1 MQTLLSL
8 HVLVLL
14 HTLVLIGQIKLTV
27 KSGTLTEVVLGLL
40 VIHVLLITET
50 NLAVRH
56 NLVVLMILL
65 HVLLSEMS
73 LVVIGRL
80 DVLGRAMIVLY

>member
-40 VIHVLLITET
+40 DILVLHTTTNIEWGHVLVL
-50 NLAVRH
+50 LDVQQLRQ
-56 NLVVLMILL
+56 VVL
-65 HVLLSEMS
+65 EQ
-73 LVVIGRL
+73 
-80 DVLGRAMIVLY
+80 